1 MLLAAKLPAK
11 ERNSFLTSLAKDNLT
26 EFSSKAAVFVI
37 NTENYSE
44 NSFAAGDLITN
55 LNGVELVGEYQT
67 IQNKMRRLSDSHNFS
82 GTVIRNGKRI
92 KVREP
97 EINDEKKTILHAAFF
112 LIQVLFVRSPEFT
125 FPVTQLH
132 GYLEVK

>member
-1 MLLAAKLPAK
+1 VIFSI
-11 ERNSFLTSLAKDNLT
+11 NGIIFYFFLITFVNNLSNVSIWCLAKDNLT

-82 GTVIRNGKRI
+82 GTVIRNGKKM

-97 EINDEKKTILHAAFF
+97 EINDEKKTILHVAFF
-112 LIQVLFVRSPEFT
+112 SYSSIVCA
-125 FPVTQLH
+125 FP
-132 GYLEVK
+132 